1 MAFLFFAVDAMKK
14 IIRRTSQWKN
24 KKKNETERERERVES
39 VAVVVVV
46 VVASVVPARRNR
58 PANRIVCVE
67 ERKKKTID
75 FAFTGVWL

>member
-1 MAFLFFAVDAMKK
+1 MEEQKK
-14 IIRRTSQWKN
+14 RTKQ
-24 KKKNETERERERVES
+24 RERERVES

-67 ERKKKTID
+67 ERKKKDDRFRIHRCV
-75 FAFTGVWL
+75 AINKTGGGAS